1 MRMSWVMNWN
11 RPFAATMSLLFM
23 LLALLSTG
31 SAFAEDESAAADAVL
46 RTYIE
51 ACGGRENLERIQNRV
66 TESKLS
72 MGWISAGV
80 KSTLV
85 RPDRFIDEA
94 KLLGMASG
102 SGYDGTTGWT
112 REGSKLTPVNG
123 AELTRLLR
131 GHSLDWYSQYPNWYP
146 VRRRLPDAMLDGTT
160 VHVVELT
167 AATGEKEIWRF
178 DARTGLLSQIEGF
191 KFEKDKE
198 PVKIISTLGDYKKV
212 DGVALPHSVEATDGK
227 RTFSAVVE
235 SLQHNQS
242 IPEIRFPDKDK

>member
-1 MRMSWVMNWN
+1 MDRVTHRNQ
-11 RPFAATMSLLFM
+11 RLAALLLM
-23 LLALLSTG
+23 LLSMALPG
-31 SAFAEDESAAADAVL
+31 IARAADESAAADEVMQAYVA
-46 RTYIE
+46 
-51 ACGGRENLERIQNRV
+51 ACGGRENLDRIQNRV

-85 RPDRFIDEA
+85 RPDRFVDEA

-112 REGSKLTPVNG
+112 RDGGKLTVVTG

-131 GHSLDWYSQYPNWYP
+131 GHSLDWYKQYPAWYP
-146 VRRRLPDAMLDGTT
+146 VRRRLPDAMLDGAAM
-160 VHVVELT
+160 HVIELT
-167 AATGEKEIWRF
+167 ATTGETEIWRF
-178 DARTGLLSQIEGF
+178 DAQTGLLSQIEGY

-198 PVKIISTLGDYKKV
+198 PVKVISTLGDYRKV
-212 DGVALPHSVEATDGK
+212 DGVTLPHSVKATDGK

-235 SLQHNQS
+235 TLRHNQTLA
-242 IPEIRFPDKDK
+242 PIRFPADD